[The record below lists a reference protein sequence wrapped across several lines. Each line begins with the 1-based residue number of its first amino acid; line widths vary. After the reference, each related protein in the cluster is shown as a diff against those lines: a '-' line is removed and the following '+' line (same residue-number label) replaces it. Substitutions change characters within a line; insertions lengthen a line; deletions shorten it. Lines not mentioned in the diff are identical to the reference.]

1 MAKSRLF
8 YIDNLRIFLIGLVV
22 LHHFNISYGGPG
34 SWYYN
39 ESEAGFPE
47 IIPQA
52 MFNITNQA
60 FFMGMFFFISAF
72 FTAASVGRKSTGK
85 FLNDRLIRLGIP
97 LVVFYFILNPLT
109 IFIVNKFILK
119 NDITYSGLLINTE
132 AWGFGPMWFVEALLI
147 FTVIYLLIRKFI
159 LKVRLKF
166 PGTLSLFV
174 SAIVIGV
181 IQFFIRIWLPV
192 GWSQPFTGFQFP
204 FFIQYIF
211 LFAFGII
218 AFQNNWLNAISF
230 KTAKRYFLFAQAMIL
245 IVLPLLLYFGGR
257 GKGIENF
264 VGGVT
269 WQSFSW
275 AVWEQLVGFSLIT
288 GLLGIFKKYFDGQGK
303 LARNLSASAYG
314 VFILHPP
321 LIVLVSAVFV
331 SWQIPQLLKFM
342 ILAPLALMFCFLVAG
357 LIRKIP
363 LLREIL

>member
-1 MAKSRLF
+1 
-8 YIDNLRIFLIGLVV
+8 
-22 LHHFNISYGGPG
+22 
-34 SWYYN
+34 
-39 ESEAGFPE
+39 
-47 IIPQA
+47 
-52 MFNITNQA
+52 
-60 FFMGMFFFISAF
+60 
-72 FTAASVGRKSTGK
+72 
-85 FLNDRLIRLGIP
+85 
-97 LVVFYFILNPLT
+97 
-109 IFIVNKFILK
+109 
-119 NDITYSGLLINTE
+119 
-132 AWGFGPMWFVEALLI
+132 
-147 FTVIYLLIRKFI
+147 

-321 LIVLVSAVFV
+321 LIVLVSEVFV

-342 ILAPLALMFCFLVAG
+342 VLAPLALMFCFLVAG